1 MSVRWLF
8 SSWIQLFIAIVSAII
23 SIILIVNQK
32 EPPNVQTGSLYTSQI
47 QTHDGVERSL
57 KILTSFV
64 RQQRQ
69 MIQEAQG
76 TLEGLKKEQ
85 DKLKPL
91 VEADH
96 RVVESLLQIQAEI
109 QNREI
114 WSERA
119 IGFFIGIAASLVASF
134 LFSFVGVRKKH

>member
-1 MSVRWLF
+1 MSMRWLF
-8 SSWIQLFIAIVSAII
+8 SSWIQLFIAIVSALI
-23 SIILIVNQK
+23 SIIIIVNQK

-47 QTHDGVERSL
+47 QTLDGVERSL
-57 KILTSFV
+57 EKLTSFV
-64 RQQRQ
+64 RQQKQ

-76 TLEGLKKEQ
+76 TLEGLKNEQ

-91 VEADH
+91 LEADR
-96 RVVESLLQIQAEI
+96 RVVESLLQIQAEK

-119 IGFFIGIAASLVASF
+119 TGFFIGIAASLVASF